1 MIKRFTFPTLQ
12 LSSLSVMHF
21 LLDTFPGSLP
31 VILPALN
38 SHFGLSV
45 KQGVIILSV
54 FNIICNGIQL
64 LVGHLREHKTKPLLI
79 PLGTVMLLLIAVVP
93 ALKTEGSFYPL
104 MLVWSLIALGVGLSH
119 PESMRSLYAIPL
131 IPTPIAS
138 AVFVTLGF
146 IGFSAGGW
154 IASGLVSRWGIPG
167 LWAMSAIPFVCLAL
181 IYAPRLR
188 LATENT
194 MPAAKPGAAA
204 TEHTSIWRLTPIIF
218 ASASVASIFIGL
230 LPTLLAQKN
239 FPLTYGGK
247 AIMLHGIGFG
257 VGSLLW
263 AVIAHKKG
271 ELETVTWIAF
281 AGFPFYA
288 AYLVLMDR
296 YWAIMLLL
304 PAGLLAGS
312 TYPLLVTL
320 CKAARGLKL
329 GQRMGLAVGGAWG
342 FASMML
348 LLMTFI
354 ADYIGLWAALW
365 GVPLLC
371 LAQGVM
377 SLGLMRRQGK
387 NAQSLKEE
395 Q

>member
-1 MIKRFTFPTLQ
+1 
-12 LSSLSVMHF
+12 MHF

-64 LVGHLREHKTKPLLI
+64 LVGHLRERQTKPLLI
-79 PLGTVMLLLIAVVP
+79 PIGIMMLFLIAVVP
-93 ALKTEGSFYPL
+93 AIKTEGSFYPL

-119 PESMRSLYAIPL
+119 PESMRSLYSIPL

-138 AVFVTLGF
+138 AAFVTLGF
-146 IGFSAGGW
+146 VGFSAGGW

-167 LWAMSAIPFVCLAL
+167 LWAMSVIPIICLVL
-181 IYAPRLR
+181 IYASRLR
-188 LATENT
+188 LATEDSL
-194 MPAAKPGAAA
+194 PAAKPGTAAS
-204 TEHTSIWRLTPIIF
+204 EHPSIWRITPIVF

-230 LPTLLAQKN
+230 LPTLLAEKN
-239 FPLTYGGK
+239 FALTYGGK
-247 AIMLHGIGFG
+247 AVMLHGIGFG
-257 VGSLLW
+257 AGSMLW

-271 ELETVTWIAF
+271 ELETVALIAF

-288 AYLVLMDR
+288 AYMLLMDWS
-296 YWAIMLLL
+296 WAIILLL

-342 FASMML
+342 IASMML
-348 LLMTFI
+348 LLMTFA
-354 ADYIGLWAALW
+354 ADFIGLRAALW
-365 GVPLLC
+365 SVPLLS
-371 LAQGVM
+371 LAQGIM
-377 SLGLMRRQGK
+377 ALGLLRRLRK
-387 NAQSLKEE
+387 DVNPVNVE